1 MEFKFLRLEEITKGG
16 TRESK
21 ILRTYLLETQS
32 LGHWAEEKTA
42 EETEKEQREGQGE
55 IRRPVN
61 QCFKQDGMINCV
73 KCC

>member
-55 IRRPVN
+55 IR
-61 QCFKQDGMINCV
+61 
-73 KCC
+73 